1 MENLT
6 EDMRCPKER
15 VFFYNSVYM
24 LVASL
29 MISAWGH
36 FLVQDISDWI
46 CIRHR
51 FTDVCIL
58 IFWLILSHP
67 EYKNKIKLSQCVAEP
82 TCFSRIVFEQSF
94 IIFLV
99 SVGPTFCQAGP
110 SRASLTVRCK
120 WESGMGVVYPEPRNS
135 NKSKTTIQI
144 QMVQK
149 YFCYYFFLLCDF
161 YAPIHQWLLSG
172 FKRLFKSCPKQVS
185 KCYKL
190 FPRFVCLQSFHFG
203 F

>member
-15 VFFYNSVYM
+15 VFFNNSVYM

-82 TCFSRIVFEQSF
+82 TCFSRIVFEQSC

-120 WESGMGVVYPEPRNS
+120 WVKWNGSGLLWTSKLQQIKDNHSNDTKIFLSLFFPPLWFLCSHSSVAVVWFQ
-135 NKSKTTIQI
+135 KI
-144 QMVQK
+144 VQK
-149 YFCYYFFLLCDF
+149 L
-161 YAPIHQWLLSG
+161 P
-172 FKRLFKSCPKQVS
+172 
-185 KCYKL
+185 
-190 FPRFVCLQSFHFG
+190 
-203 F
+203 